1 VAQFA
6 TDPKSGLAS
15 RINCPRKTILLREPV
30 LKYLQSVKLPLSLT
44 LAAITLSSFS
54 IQAQEPA
61 PLPMSANELATRL
74 DASLQGNA
82 RIRSQLEIHFPSGGK
97 RVLQLQIKQRRT
109 TTTTDLSYRVLW
121 PNEYKD
127 QAVILHQESGKAPT
141 GSVIIPRQPI
151 RTLGASQM
159 NEGLFGSDLAYEDA
173 VENVYGW
180 KGQAL
185 VGTEV
190 INNVNCQIL
199 ESKPGNSTA
208 SIYARA
214 RSWID
219 PRRLVPLRIE
229 KYSASGE
236 LMRRIDITRVARDEK
251 HNPIAAGL
259 TVRSPGKNTMTEFNG
274 AHIDQD
280 VNLTDEDFT
289 PAGAVR

>member
-1 VAQFA
+1 
-6 TDPKSGLAS
+6 
-15 RINCPRKTILLREPV
+15 
-30 LKYLQSVKLPLSLT
+30 
-44 LAAITLSSFS
+44 
-54 IQAQEPA
+54 
-61 PLPMSANELATRL
+61 MSANELASRM

-82 RIRSQLEIHFPSGGK
+82 LIRSQLEIRFPSGGK

-109 TTTTDLSYRVLW
+109 KTTTDLSYRVLW

-127 QAVILHQESGKAPT
+127 QIVILHQENGKAPT
-141 GSVIIPRQPI
+141 GSAIIPHQPV
-151 RTLGASQM
+151 RALGASQM

-190 INNVNCQIL
+190 INNVSCQIL

-236 LMRRIDITRVARDEK
+236 LMRRIDTTRVARDEK
-251 HNPIAAGL
+251 HNPIPAGL

-289 PAGAVR
+289 PAAAVR